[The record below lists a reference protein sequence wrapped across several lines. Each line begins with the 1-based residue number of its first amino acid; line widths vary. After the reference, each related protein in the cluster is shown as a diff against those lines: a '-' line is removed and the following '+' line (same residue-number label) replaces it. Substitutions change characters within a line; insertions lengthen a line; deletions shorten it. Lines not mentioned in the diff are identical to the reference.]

1 MKCFQLHTLRSFHV
15 NPNPVD
21 VLEASYSRGG
31 GMMAPWEENGQ
42 YLSRL
47 WSNFQNSFLWWKLVK
62 IVTYFYSISNFLSII
77 VWPLDVAKVTKVCRV
92 NFFEQKIQNFQF
104 WATNMLYTS
113 NESWN
118 YVEFKF
124 IMKKIWFDSRK
135 FKKIHFSDFCLKNEA
150 DQVSSRADFSKSY
163 QQISKMALPGAGRSF
178 NLKSHQRRTHY
189 LHPIQNGSQSPEH
202 GAIVPPPWLE

>member
-1 MKCFQLHTLRSFHV
+1 MLHVYLFFRWFSNHHTLIRNITFIKFWKFFLPSLLFRPTLELKLINLLFYQV
-15 NPNPVD
+15 NSTSSRYVSLNPIAVD
-21 VLEASYSRGG
+21 VLVSSYSRGG
-31 GMMAPWEENGQ
+31 ATTTQGWENGR

-124 IMKKIWFDSRK
+124 ITKK
-135 FKKIHFSDFCLKNEA
+135 
-150 DQVSSRADFSKSY
+150 
-163 QQISKMALPGAGRSF
+163 
-178 NLKSHQRRTHY
+178 
-189 LHPIQNGSQSPEH
+189 
-202 GAIVPPPWLE
+202 

>member
-1 MKCFQLHTLRSFHV
+1 MQNGIGVYLIKQNAIYFKVSDLILQVVSVLVYLTLLQSTFWFHPTV
-15 NPNPVD
+15 
-21 VLEASYSRGG
+21 GG
-31 GMMAPWEENGQ
+31 GATMAPWEENGR

-62 IVTYFYSISNFLSII
+62 IVTYFYSISNFLSFI

-124 IMKKIWFDSRK
+124 ITKK
-135 FKKIHFSDFCLKNEA
+135 
-150 DQVSSRADFSKSY
+150 
-163 QQISKMALPGAGRSF
+163 
-178 NLKSHQRRTHY
+178 
-189 LHPIQNGSQSPEH
+189 
-202 GAIVPPPWLE
+202 

>member
-1 MKCFQLHTLRSFHV
+1 MRDDLTPPPVDNVIPEPSWNRVKRSKSFKFFLILLCLF
-15 NPNPVD
+15 NPNAVD
-21 VLEASYSRGG
+21 VLDSSYSRGG
-31 GMMAPWEENGQ
+31 ATMAPWEENGR

-62 IVTYFYSISNFLSII
+62 IVTYFYSISNFLSFI
-77 VWPLDVAKVTKVCRV
+77 VWPPDVAKVTKVCRV

-124 IMKKIWFDSRK
+124 ITKK
-135 FKKIHFSDFCLKNEA
+135 
-150 DQVSSRADFSKSY
+150 
-163 QQISKMALPGAGRSF
+163 
-178 NLKSHQRRTHY
+178 
-189 LHPIQNGSQSPEH
+189 
-202 GAIVPPPWLE
+202 